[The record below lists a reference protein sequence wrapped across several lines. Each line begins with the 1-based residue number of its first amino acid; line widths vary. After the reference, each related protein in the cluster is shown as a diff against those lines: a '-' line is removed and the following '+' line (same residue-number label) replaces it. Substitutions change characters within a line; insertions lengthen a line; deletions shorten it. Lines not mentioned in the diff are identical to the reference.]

1 MTAKSMMPY
10 VEGNSAIRAMFEEG
24 ARLAAQFGK
33 ENVYDFSLGNPS
45 VPAPDAVNQ
54 AIVDILNEEDTLF
67 VHGYNQSNSGY
78 EDVRQVVAEHLNKLH
93 GTSFSSQNIVMTV
106 GAASGLNVA
115 IKTLVDPG
123 EEILAFAPY
132 FVEYGNYA
140 KNHGAVLKAV
150 PADTMTFQ
158 PNLEAMAD
166 MITANTRAVI
176 INSPNNPTGVTSGR
190 DFLTKTLTACEKHNA
205 ILVIDECFNEFID
218 DPQSLTMKKALEKT
232 GNLLILKAFTK
243 VFAMA
248 GVRLGYAL
256 CSDEKVINGIRNAG
270 QPWAVSGLAQAA
282 GIAALGEPEYV
293 TRLSDMV
300 RRERSFLY
308 EGITSLGLKVIPG
321 EANYLLFR
329 ASSDFEQRMRKE
341 GILIRDCSNYPG
353 LGEGWFRTAVRTRE
367 DNEILLEK
375 MKKVL

>member
-1 MTAKSMMPY
+1 MTQKLTHGGDVTGFRREYGYDP
-10 VEGNSAIRAMFEEG
+10 I
-24 ARLAAQFGK
+24 
-33 ENVYDFSLGNPS
+33 DFSANVSPLGVPS
-45 VPAPDAVNQ
+45 SVVRAITDAACEADKYPDPLSRDLCDGIAAYEGVKSEYVVCGNGAADIIFRFAAYMKNKTALVTAPTFSEYETALMASGCEVRRYRLKEENGFHVDDGFIDQ
-54 AIVDILNEEDTLF
+54 IKDDVDIVFLCE
-67 VHGYNQSNSGY
+67 
-78 EDVRQVVAEHLNKLH
+78 
-93 GTSFSSQNIVMTV
+93 
-106 GAASGLNVA
+106 
-115 IKTLVDPG
+115 
-123 EEILAFAPY
+123 
-132 FVEYGNYA
+132 
-140 KNHGAVLKAV
+140 
-150 PADTMTFQ
+150 
-158 PNLEAMAD
+158 
-166 MITANTRAVI
+166 
-176 INSPNNPTGVTSGR
+176 PNNPTGVTSGR
-190 DFLTKTLTACEKHNA
+190 DFLTKTLTACEKNNA

-256 CSDEKVINGIRNAG
+256 CSDEKVISGIRNAG

-329 ASSDFEQRMRKE
+329 APSDFEQRMRKE

-367 DNEILLEK
+367 DNEMLLEK

>member
-1 MTAKSMMPY
+1 MTEKLTHGGDVTGFRREYGYEPIDF
-10 VEGNSAIRAMFEEG
+10 SANVSPLGVPSSVIRAITDAAREADKYPDPLSRDLSDGIASYEG
-24 ARLAAQFGK
+24 VK
-33 ENVYDFSLGNPS
+33 SEYVVCGN
-45 VPAPDAVNQ
+45 
-54 AIVDILNEEDTLF
+54 
-67 VHGYNQSNSGY
+67 
-78 EDVRQVVAEHLNKLH
+78 
-93 GTSFSSQNIVMTV
+93 
-106 GAASGLNVA
+106 GAADIIFHFASYMKNKSALVTAPTFSEYETSLHANGCEVKRYKLREEKGFHVDSGF
-115 IKTLVDPG
+115 IDQITDDTDLVFLC
-123 EEILAFAPY
+123 E
-132 FVEYGNYA
+132 
-140 KNHGAVLKAV
+140 
-150 PADTMTFQ
+150 
-158 PNLEAMAD
+158 
-166 MITANTRAVI
+166 
-176 INSPNNPTGVTSGR
+176 PNNPTGVTSGR
-190 DFLTKTLTACEKHNA
+190 EFLTRTLTACEEHHA

-218 DPQSLTMKKALEKT
+218 DPQSLTMKKALEET

-256 CSDEKVINGIRNAG
+256 CSDENVINGIRNAG

-308 EGITSLGLKVIPG
+308 EGITGLGLKVIPG

-329 ASSDFEQRMRKE
+329 APADFEQRMREE
-341 GILIRDCSNYPG
+341 GILIRNCSNYPG